1 MSLVTSAVLISLTHD
16 KTPRFESAQR
26 LQATVQVQSLIEE
39 KTQRVKT
46 GNEAAAVRSH
56 ASEEVMLCRLKP
68 KTSQQFIVTLVV
80 YHDNDHAHWRGF
92 S

>member
-1 MSLVTSAVLISLTHD
+1 MKHKTLLV
-16 KTPRFESAQR
+16 ESTQR

-46 GNEAAAVRSH
+46 GNEAAVVGSH
-56 ASEEVMLCRLKP
+56 ASEEVMLCRLKSR
-68 KTSQQFIVTLVV
+68 TSQQLIVTLVV
-80 YHDNDHAHWRGF
+80 YHDNGHARWRGL